1 MSIDK
6 ILDNIYK
13 LPGTSKQ
20 ILKQSIAEVSYP
32 KGHLILKA
40 DKVERRIFFM
50 KKGIARL
57 YTSTPENEITFLFCK
72 EGDTIV
78 SMKSYVLKEKGYE
91 NVELLENAELY
102 ELKTEDLHKLLNTDI
117 HIANWARK
125 FAEQELIKTEERFI
139 SRQFRTAKERY
150 EEILRDS
157 PDLIQRVQ
165 LGHIASY
172 LGITQVT
179 LSRIRAEIK

>member
-1 MSIDK
+1 MNIDQ
-6 ILDNIYK
+6 ILDNIYL
-13 LPGTSKQ
+13 LPESSRRE
-20 ILKQSIAEVSYP
+20 LKQSIIEVNFP
-32 KGHLILKA
+32 KGHLLLRA
-40 DKVERRIFFM
+40 DKVERSIYFM

-57 YTSTPENEITFLFCK
+57 YTNSTDDEITFLFCK

-78 SMKSYVLKEKGYE
+78 SMKSYVQNQKGYE
-91 NVELLENAELY
+91 NVELLENTELY
-102 ELKTEDLHKLLNTDI
+102 ELKTEKLQKLLNKNI

-125 FAEQELIKTEERFI
+125 FAENELIKTEERFI

-150 EEILRDS
+150 QEILRDN

-165 LGHIASY
+165 LGYIASY

-179 LSRIRAEIK
+179 LSRIRSEIR

>member
-1 MSIDK
+1 MNIDQILDK
-6 ILDNIYK
+6 IYL
-13 LPGTSKQ
+13 LPDVSKQ
-20 ILKQSIAEVSYP
+20 ALKQNIVEVNYP
-32 KGHLILKA
+32 KGYLLLRA
-40 DKVERRIFFM
+40 DKVERSIYFM
-50 KKGIARL
+50 RNGIARL
-57 YTSTPENEITFLFCK
+57 YTNLLENEITFLFCK

-78 SMKSYVLKEKGYE
+78 SMKSYVLNERGYE

-102 ELKTEDLHKLLNTDI
+102 ELKTEHFHRLLTKDI

-125 FAEQELIKTEERFI
+125 FAEQELIKTEERII

-150 EEILRDS
+150 REILRDS
-157 PDLIQRVQ
+157 PDLIRRVQ

-179 LSRIRAEIK
+179 LSRIRAEIC

>member
-1 MSIDK
+1 MKIDQ
-6 ILDNIYK
+6 ILDNIYL
-13 LPGTSKQ
+13 LPDASKQ
-20 ILKQSIAEVSYP
+20 ALKQSIVRVNYP
-32 KGHLILKA
+32 KGFLLLKA
-40 DKVERRIFFM
+40 DKIEKNIYFI

-57 YTSTPENEITFLFCK
+57 YTTSTENEITFLFCK
-72 EGDTIV
+72 EGDTVV
-78 SMKSYVLKEKGYE
+78 SMKSYVQHKKGYE
-91 NVELLENAELY
+91 NVELLEDSELY
-102 ELKTEDLHKLLNTDI
+102 ELKTEKLHELLTTDI
-117 HIANWARK
+117 HIANWSRR

-150 EEILRDS
+150 EEILKDHPS
-157 PDLIQRVQ
+157 LIQRVQ